1 MYIDSLVAGVLL
13 NVGTFTGSGTYNFV
27 FDYKDAEDLLN
38 IKDLAIFTA
47 AVSDGATGDMF
58 KGVTSDGLYDA
69 VLKWENGTLSIVEF
83 VAVPEPSTIAAVLGA
98 FALAMAARRRGK

>member
-1 MYIDSLVAGVLL
+1 M
-13 NVGTFTGSGTYNFV
+13 
-27 FDYKDAEDLLN
+27 FDYKDVEDLLN

-83 VAVPEPSTIAAVLGA
+83 VAVPEPSAIAAVLGA
-98 FALAMAARRRGK
+98 AALVLAARRRRK